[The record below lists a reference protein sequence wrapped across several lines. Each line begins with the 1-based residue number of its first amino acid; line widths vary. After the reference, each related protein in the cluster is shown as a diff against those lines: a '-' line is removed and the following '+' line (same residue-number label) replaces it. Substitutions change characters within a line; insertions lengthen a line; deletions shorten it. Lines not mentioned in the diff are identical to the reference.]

1 MRAAI
6 GPEMVALDLE
16 HVTRIAREA
25 AQAPSRLIAD
35 AARNQAFD
43 VELKADGSY
52 ITEVDTMAECMVR
65 LVLSEAGYP
74 DGAAVIGEEEGEED
88 GSAPWR
94 WIIDPIDG
102 THPFSRDIPVY
113 STLVALEDRETGE
126 VVSGVAHLPGLGETF
141 WAWRGGGAWRDGK
154 AIRVSART
162 DLYETM
168 LSVGTSYQ
176 FRQSGVEHLH
186 RRLFDA
192 TKDLRAF
199 GDVYG
204 HMAAARG
211 AIDAVFDPDLS
222 LWDFAPSRV
231 IVEEAGGVVLVRET
245 GRGRGHDVLLGAPA
259 IVEQLA
265 ELLEF

>member
-1 MRAAI
+1 MSS
-6 GPEMVALDLE
+6 LDLE
-16 HVTRIAREA
+16 RVTQIARA
-25 AQAPSRLIAD
+25 AALAPSEMIAS
-35 AARNQAFD
+35 AAREQAFD
-43 VELKADGSY
+43 IEIKADGSHL
-52 ITEVDTMAECMVR
+52 TEVDTQAERMVR
-65 LVLSEAGYP
+65 AVLSEAGYP
-74 DGAAVIGEEEGEED
+74 DGAAVIGEEEGEEE

-113 STLVALEDRETGE
+113 STLVALENRETGE
-126 VVSGVAHLPGLGETF
+126 IVSGVAHLPGLNETF

-154 AIRVSART
+154 AIRVSQRT
-162 DLYETM
+162 ELYETM

-211 AIDAVFDPDLS
+211 AVEAVFDPDLS
-222 LWDFAPSRV
+222 LWDFAPSRI
-231 IVEEAGGVVLVRET
+231 IVEEAGGVVMVRET

>member
-1 MRAAI
+1 MSS
-6 GPEMVALDLE
+6 LDLE
-16 HVTRIAREA
+16 RVTKIARA
-25 AQAPSRLIAD
+25 AALAPSEMIAS
-35 AARNQAFD
+35 AAREQAFD
-43 VELKADGSY
+43 IEIKADGSHL
-52 ITEVDTMAECMVR
+52 TEVDTQAERMVR
-65 LVLSEAGYP
+65 AVLSKAGYP
-74 DGAAVIGEEEGEED
+74 DGAAVIGEEEGEEE

-113 STLVALEDRETGE
+113 STLVALENRETGE
-126 VVSGVAHLPGLGETF
+126 IVSGVAHLPGLNETF
-141 WAWRGGGAWRDGK
+141 WAWKGGGAWRDGK
-154 AIRVSART
+154 PIRVSTRT
-162 DLYETM
+162 ELYETM

-211 AIDAVFDPDLS
+211 AVEAVFDPDLS
-222 LWDFAPSRV
+222 LWDFAPSRI
-231 IVEEAGGVVLVRET
+231 IVEEAGGVVMVRET